1 VNNQEA
7 EIVARDNSAD
17 ESEEWYV
24 KNKGKYHN
32 EIEINNVLRYLKPK
46 AEDNILD
53 AGSGT
58 GRITRIL
65 AKKCRKIYALD
76 FSKKSLEVLAQQVQK
91 ESIHNVVY
99 ISANLAQEFELDEK
113 VEKAV
118 SVQVIQH
125 IPTESGRQKAVKNV
139 YNSLKNG
146 GTFVMVA
153 YNWNNRIKKSLLKEG
168 TFDNGIFYFRFTPE
182 EIKSLFEKCGF
193 ENILVAGCNNF
204 QVYSIFGENK
214 ILTKFLYPVML
225 LDMLIS
231 KFSFSTKI
239 GVTLICLGFKR

>member
-1 VNNQEA
+1 MNNQEA

-32 EIEINNVLRYLKPK
+32 EIEINNVLSSLKPK

-58 GRITRIL
+58 GRLTRIL

-76 FSKKSLEVLAQQVQK
+76 FSKKSLEVLARKAQK
-91 ESIHNVVY
+91 ESINNVVY
-99 ISANLAQEFELDEK
+99 IPENLAQEFELDEK
-113 VEKAV
+113 VDKAV

-125 IPTESGRQKAVKNV
+125 IPTESGRQTAVKNV
-139 YNSLKNG
+139 FDSLKNG

-153 YNWNNRIKKSLLKEG
+153 YNWNNRIKKILLKEG

-182 EIKSLFEKCGF
+182 EIKKLFENCGF
-193 ENILVAGCNNF
+193 ENVMVVGCNNF
-204 QVYSIFGENK
+204 QIYSIFGENK

-231 KFSFSTKI
+231 KFAFSTKI
-239 GVTLICLGFKR
+239 GVTLICWGFKR